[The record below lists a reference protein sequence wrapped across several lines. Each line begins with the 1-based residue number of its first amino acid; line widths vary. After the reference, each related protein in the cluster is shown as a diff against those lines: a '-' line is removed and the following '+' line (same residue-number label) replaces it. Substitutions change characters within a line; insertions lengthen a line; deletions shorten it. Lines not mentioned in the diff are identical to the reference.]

1 MGLPKDDYD
10 GLKAVLTI
18 ETRFDH
24 LTEQVAA
31 LSDKVESNASRLVAI
46 VQNHAE
52 RLARL
57 EGKFELLENTL
68 ASRPRRLPK

>member
-1 MGLPKDDYD
+1 MSLPKDVYD
-10 GLKAVLTI
+10 SLKAVMAT
-18 ETRFDH
+18 ETH
-24 LTEQVAA
+24 LGHLGEQVAA
-31 LSDKVESNASRLVAI
+31 LSHRVESTASRLTVI
-46 VQNHAE
+46 VQDHAE